1 MPDVEIVLDNPIMPV
16 APKIGYDRVAT
27 QLAVG
32 WRPADDGSGVV
43 YSASMTVR
51 PYRTVPGLGLDM
63 APESMTQTINI
74 GDVSEEITKG
84 SQYGEVAGA
93 ILAILQKGLAGM
105 GG

>member
-1 MPDVEIVLDNPIMPV
+1 MPDIEIVLDTPILPV
-16 APKIGYDRVAT
+16 APTVGYDRVAT

-51 PYRTVPGLGLDM
+51 PYRVLPGLGLDM
-63 APESMTQTINI
+63 APESMTRTVNI
-74 GDVSEEITKG
+74 GDVAQEIAAG
-84 SQYGEVAGA
+84 SPYGQVAGA
-93 ILAILQKGLAGM
+93 ILEILQKGLAGL